1 MVVHR
6 KPKTEQDAATDAKRA
21 VELYRYIQVLVSS
34 LLRSEQNHLI
44 HKS

>member
-21 VELYRYIQVLVSS
+21 VELYRYAEGDIAS
-34 LLRSEQNHLI
+34 
-44 HKS
+44 